1 MFKSYKHGLDIL
13 GMGGLATVG
22 HGGGH
27 HGGHHGGGGRG
38 FRGGWGGWGGYYPY
52 DIDEPYYVIDVSEPD
67 EYLPVEQ
74 AAPAP
79 VSESASALA
88 AVARAQDIL
97 NRAGLDLEGV
107 KKAAPAKAAVKTDV
121 VIGGYDIAAWR
132 KQMNELKQVSIL
144 MAQVLVARGQE
155 AIDGAIKA
163 SKQPWYKKD
172 LPGETAR
179 NTVKGKL
186 QWHADNLAKMAPSAW
201 STYQQFQTDPDAFKK
216 AGAQLQAFYPSGAD
230 LEKWVMQAFVE
241 ANAAEE
247 GAAYLAAAWS
257 AMWREIGAAIA
268 ALPAEAAKAVKGMAA
283 GLKWGLIIGGSVLG
297 VAAGGALIYKA
308 VKKT

>member
-1 MFKSYKHGLDIL
+1 MLKSYKHGLDIL
-13 GMGGLATVG
+13 GMSGLSAVG

-38 FRGGWGGWGGYYPY
+38 FRGGWGGWGGYPY
-52 DIDEPYYVIDVSEPD
+52 GYGRYDLDEPYYVIDVSEPD
-67 EYLPVEQ
+67 EELSIEQ
-74 AAPAP
+74 APAD
-79 VSESASALA
+79 EKASALA
-88 AVARAQDIL
+88 AVARAQEIL
-97 NRAGLDLEGV
+97 NNAGLDLEGV
-107 KKAAPAKAAVKTDV
+107 KKVKSAAKSAEVL
-121 VIGGYDIAAWR
+121 GGYDIASWQ
-132 KQMNELKQVSIL
+132 KQMNELKKVTIL

-163 SKQPWYKKD
+163 SKQPWYKSD

-186 QWHADNLAKMAPSAW
+186 QWHADNLAKLAPSAW
-201 STYQQFQTDPDAFKK
+201 STYQKFQSDPDAFKK
-216 AGAQLQAFYPSGAD
+216 AGAQLQAIYAPGSD
-230 LEKWVMQAFVE
+230 LMKWVMQAFVE

-283 GLKWGLIIGGSVLG
+283 GLKWGLIIGGSALG
-297 VAAGGALIYKA
+297 VAAGGVLIYRA
-308 VKKT
+308 VKK